1 MNDPSNGNKRA
12 ILRSACFGAGKNACA
27 DGRLS
32 LSAARASAVGLRG
45 FRFALALRGLAN
57 PFSFRLDFLVRK
69 SVYAAHRGR
78 WSRSLVSAGSCR
90 PARRRRAGQITR
102 HDVRARAALF
112 WIKEGRTG
120 SEERFAFATRSA
132 ATN

>member
-1 MNDPSNGNKRA
+1 M
-12 ILRSACFGAGKNACA
+12 GAGALFCTRRVLVQERKNACA

-45 FRFALALRGLAN
+45 VPVCGCTEGVGQSLLSQTGLPGQEERVCGTPRTLVPLA
-57 PFSFRLDFLVRK
+57 
-69 SVYAAHRGR
+69 
-78 WSRSLVSAGSCR
+78 LVSAGSCR